1 MIEFENR
8 QNVVNFTDDI
18 KKVLKSAIECAL
30 KFEKFKNPYEV
41 DVTIVDNK
49 EIRKINKKFRNI
61 DRETDVLSFPML
73 RFKDG
78 QGGVDE
84 DDINPDTN
92 EVVLGD
98 VVLSF
103 EKALSQSKEYEHSF
117 EREAAYLTVHS
128 VLHLLGFDHEIDNDK
143 KKMRIEEEKI
153 MNEIGL

>member
-8 QNVVNFTDDI
+8 QNVVNFTDGI
-18 KKVLKSAIECAL
+18 KEVLQSAIKCAL
-30 KFEKFKNPYEV
+30 KFENFKNPYEV

-49 EIRKINKKFRNI
+49 QIREINKKYRNI

-78 QGGVDE
+78 KGTIG
-84 DDINPDTN
+84 DDDKNPDTD

-98 VVLSF
+98 IVLSF

-128 VLHLLGFDHEIDNDK
+128 VLHLLGYDHETDSDRV
-143 KKMRIEEEKI
+143 KMRNEEKKI
-153 MNEIGL
+153 MNELGM